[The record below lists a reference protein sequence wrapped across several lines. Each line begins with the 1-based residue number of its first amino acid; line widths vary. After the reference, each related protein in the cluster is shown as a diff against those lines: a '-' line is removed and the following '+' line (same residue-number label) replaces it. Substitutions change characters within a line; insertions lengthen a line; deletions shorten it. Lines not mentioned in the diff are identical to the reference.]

1 MTRFSTLTM
10 LLSSAALAACSHGDK
25 PPPQIKLAP
34 TAQAATVAVREPTL
48 LTTPVQIVEV
58 PTPLPLP
65 GQLKPLPADKPAK
78 EPRDPRAR
86 VAAANDDARIEPT
99 RSGYVNAV
107 QVYPF
112 TEGAL
117 YQLYA
122 APGQVT
128 DIALQSGE
136 QLVGNGPVAAGDT
149 TRWVIGDT
157 TSGSGATARIHIL
170 VKPIRAGVATN
181 LVINTD
187 RRTYHLEL
195 RSAEKTY
202 MASVSWSYL
211 ADELIALRRNAAA
224 AEAAQPVAVSTL
236 EALASLNFGYRISGD
251 KVPWRPVRV
260 FDDGK
265 QTFVEFPAGIGEA
278 ELPPLWVIGATGE
291 PELVNTR
298 VSGRYVVVDRLFSI
312 AELRLGAK
320 KQKVVR
326 IERTEGRRR

>member
-1 MTRFSTLTM
+1 MTRYTL
-10 LLSSAALAACSHGDK
+10 LLSTAALAACSRGDK
-25 PPPQIKLAP
+25 PPQIALAP
-34 TAQAATVAVREPTL
+34 PVQAAVIPGPEPLPPTP
-48 LTTPVQIVEV
+48 PVQIVEV

-65 GQLKPLPADKPAK
+65 SQLKPLPADKPAK

-99 RSGYVNAV
+99 RLGYINAV
-107 QVYPF
+107 QVYPY

-128 DIALQSGE
+128 DIALQPGE

-157 TSGSGATARIHIL
+157 TSGTGTTARVHLL
-170 VKPIRAGVATN
+170 VKPTRTGLATN

-202 MASVSWSYL
+202 MASVSWSYP
-211 ADELIALRRNAAA
+211 ADELIALRRNEVVAV
-224 AEAAQPVAVSTL
+224 AAQPVAVSTL
-236 EALASLNFGYRISGD
+236 EALANLNFGYRISGD

-265 QTFVEFPAGIGEA
+265 QTLVEFPTGIEQT
-278 ELPPLWVIGATGE
+278 ELPPLWVIGAAGE

-298 VSGRYVVVDRLFSI
+298 VSGRYIVVDRLFTT

-326 IERTEGRRR
+326 IERTKAQRR

>member
-1 MTRFSTLTM
+1 MTRYTL
-10 LLSSAALAACSHGDK
+10 LLSTIALAACSRGDK
-25 PPPQIKLAP
+25 PPPQVALSPPVEFAAVAAPELLP
-34 TAQAATVAVREPTL
+34 TAP
-48 LTTPVQIVEV
+48 PVQIVEV

-65 GQLKPLPADKPAK
+65 GQLKPLPADKPAA
-78 EPRDPRAR
+78 EARDPRAR
-86 VAAANDDARIEPT
+86 IEAANHDARIEPT
-99 RSGYVNAV
+99 RSGYLNAV

-128 DIALQSGE
+128 DIALQPGE

-157 TSGSGATARIHIL
+157 SSGSGETARVHIL
-170 VKPIRAGVATN
+170 VKPVKAGLATN
-181 LVINTD
+181 LIINTD

-202 MASVSWSYL
+202 MASVSWFYP
-211 ADELIALRRNAAA
+211 ADELIALRRDAAA
-224 AEAAQPVAVSTL
+224 VEAAQPVAVGTL
-236 EALASLNFGYRISGD
+236 DALATLNFGYRISGD

-260 FDDGK
+260 FDDGR
-265 QTFVEFPAGIGEA
+265 QTFVEFPTGIEHA
-278 ELPPLWVIGATGE
+278 ELPPLWVIGASGE

-298 VSGRYVVVDRLFSI
+298 VSGRYVVVDRLFTA

-326 IERTEGRRR
+326 IERTKAQRR

>member
-10 LLSSAALAACSHGDK
+10 LLSSAALAACSRGDK

-34 TAQAATVAVREPTL
+34 TVQTATAAVPDPLPAAPPAQ
-48 LTTPVQIVEV
+48 IIEV

-86 VAAANDDARIEPT
+86 VEAANDDARIEPT

-128 DIALQSGE
+128 DIALETGE

-157 TSGSGATARIHIL
+157 SSGSGETARVHIL
-170 VKPIRAGVATN
+170 VKPVKAGLATN

-202 MASVSWSYL
+202 MASVSWSYP
-211 ADELIALRRNAAA
+211 ADELIALRRDAAA
-224 AEAAQPVAVSTL
+224 VEAAQPVAVSTL
-236 EALASLNFGYRISGD
+236 DALANLNFGYRISGD

-260 FDDGK
+260 FDDGR
-265 QTFVEFPAGIGEA
+265 QTFVEFPAGIEQA
-278 ELPPLWVIGATGE
+278 ELPPLWVIGASGE
-291 PELVNTR
+291 PELVSTR
-298 VSGRYVVVDRLFSI
+298 LSGRYIVVDRLFSA

-326 IERTEGRRR
+326 IERTEGRRK

>member
-1 MTRFSTLTM
+1 MTRYTL
-10 LLSSAALAACSHGDK
+10 LLSTAALAGCSRGDK
-25 PPPQIKLAP
+25 PPQIALAP
-34 TAQAATVAVREPTL
+34 PVLAAVIPGPTPL
-48 LTTPVQIVEV
+48 PPTPPVQIVEV

-65 GQLKPLPADKPAK
+65 GQLKPLPADKPAT
-78 EPRDPRAR
+78 EARDPRAR
-86 VAAANDDARIEPT
+86 VEAANDDARVEPT

-112 TEGAL
+112 TDGAL

-128 DIALQSGE
+128 NIALQPGE

-157 TSGSGATARIHIL
+157 TSGAGATARVHLL
-170 VKPIRAGVATN
+170 VKPTRAGLATN

-202 MASVSWSYL
+202 MASLSWSYPV
-211 ADELIALRRNAAA
+211 DELIAVRRDAAT
-224 AEAAQPVAVSTL
+224 AEAAQPVVVGTL
-236 EALASLNFGYRISGD
+236 DALASLNFGYRISGD

-260 FDDGK
+260 FDDGRR
-265 QTFVEFPAGIGEA
+265 TFVEFPVGIEQT
-278 ELPPLWVIGATGE
+278 ELPPLWVIGASGE

-298 VSGRYVVVDRLFSI
+298 VSGRYVVVDRLFSA

-326 IERTEGRRR
+326 VERTEGGRR

>member
-1 MTRFSTLTM
+1 MRYAI
-10 LLSSAALAACSHGDK
+10 LLSTAALAACSRGDK
-25 PPPQIKLAP
+25 PPPQVAFDTPKEAVSATASADPTPAP
-34 TAQAATVAVREPTL
+34 VQS
-48 LTTPVQIVEV
+48 VQIVEV

-65 GQLKPLPADKPAK
+65 GQLKPVPSDTPLK

-86 VAAANDDARIEPT
+86 VAAANDDARVEPT

-107 QVYPF
+107 QVYPY

-117 YQLYA
+117 YKLYA

-128 DIALQSGE
+128 DIALEPGE
-136 QLVGNGPVAAGDT
+136 KLVGNGPVAAGDT

-157 TSGSGATARIHIL
+157 VSGTGAAQRVHIL
-170 VKPIRAGVATN
+170 VKPTKPGLATN

-187 RRTYHLEL
+187 WRTYHLEL

-202 MASVSWSYL
+202 MASVSWSYP
-211 ADELIALRRNAAA
+211 ADELIALRRKATAS
-224 AEAAQPVAVSTL
+224 EAAQPVAVGTL
-236 EALASLNFGYRISGD
+236 DALANLNFGYRIAGD

-265 QTFVEFPAGIGEA
+265 QTFVEFPAGIEQV
-278 ELPPLWVIGATGE
+278 ELLPLWVIGATGE

-298 VSGRYVVVDRLFSI
+298 VSGRYIVVDRLFSA
-312 AELRLGAK
+312 AELRLGSK

-326 IERTEGRRR
+326 IERTKAQRR